1 MQDRTRRPSIW
12 TVHAP
17 HSPRSHDFLGPVKA
31 NSSRNASSSVVR
43 GSTVIARTEP
53 LTIMLT
59 RMCMFTCP
67 RPAWISAMVCPFL
80 FEFPEQ
86 LSEFHNLQP
95 GSTGLR
101 TLSKGSTASLR
112 CKFCLV
118 TFRPLRRWQ
127 HHPPGFSFQDVTR
140 RRLTLPTS
148 NALVS

>member
-31 NSSRNASSSVVR
+31 NSSRNTSSRVVR
-43 GSTVIARTEP
+43 GSTVSARTEP

-59 RMCMFTCP
+59 RMCMFPCP
-67 RPAWISAMVCPFL
+67 RPAWISAMVCLFL
-80 FEFPEQ
+80 FEFPGQ
-86 LSEFHNLQP
+86 MSEFHHLQP
-95 GSTGLR
+95 GSTVLR
-101 TLSKGSTASLR
+101 TLSKASTASLR
-112 CKFCLV
+112 CKFGLV
-118 TFRPLRRWQ
+118 TLRSFRRWQ
-127 HHPPGFSFQDVTR
+127 HHAPGFSVQDGTR